1 MKTLIKGA
9 KVYKNGE
16 VINADVIVDGGK
28 IAAVGNDLCAKDV
41 TETINAAGYL
51 LMPAFINTHTHSYM
65 SIYRAAAD
73 DLPFTD
79 WLFGRVM
86 PMEDRTVADEAY
98 WGSMLAMTE
107 MIRTGT
113 GSFCDMYIFTG
124 VSPLACRDS
133 GVRGVLGRG
142 LVGTEAEPGDRLEAA
157 VAEYLE
163 FKDEPLCSFN
173 IAPHAIYTTD
183 AHFLG
188 RCIDTAAKYS
198 LPIHVHLSE
207 SLTEIENCKKQHGIS
222 PVEYLDRLGM
232 FDIKTLA
239 AHCVQMSDDDIGIL
253 ADRNVSVASCP
264 KSNLKLGNGFARLDD
279 MAKRGVNVT
288 IGTDSA
294 SSNNSLDMFSEINYA
309 ALIQKGLTHDAAAFG
324 AKTVIDCATVNAAKA
339 LGLNNGEIAV
349 GKDADIMLVDLSNI
363 AFTPSTDIV
372 SSLVYAASGA
382 CVDSLMVAG
391 RWLMRHRELLSV
403 DEERIKYNCNKIAER
418 LVNQ

>member
-1 MKTLIKGA
+1 MKILIKGA
-9 KVYKNGE
+9 KVYVGGNIK
-16 VINADVIVDGGK
+16 NADVLVCDGV
-28 IAAVGNDLCAKDV
+28 ITAVGQNTEVKDIN
-41 TETINAAGYL
+41 ETVNADGYL

-65 SIYRAAAD
+65 SIYRGAAD
-73 DLPFTD
+73 DLPFTE

-107 MIRTGT
+107 MIKTGT

-133 GVRGVLGRG
+133 GLRGVLGRG
-142 LVGTEAEPGDRLEAA
+142 LVGTEPEPGDRLEAA

-163 FKDEPLCSFN
+163 FKDEPLCKFN

-183 AHFLG
+183 AHFIG
-188 RCIDTAAKYS
+188 RCIDTATKYD
-198 LPIHVHLSE
+198 LPIHIHLSE
-207 SLTEIENCKKQHGIS
+207 SIAEIENCRKDHGVS
-222 PVEYLDRLGM
+222 PVEYLDKLGL

-239 AHCVQMSDDDIGIL
+239 AHCVQMSDDDIAIL
-253 ADRNVSVASCP
+253 AERGVSVASCP
-264 KSNLKLGNGFARLDD
+264 KSNLKLGNGFARLND

-309 ALIQKGLTHDAAAFG
+309 ALLQKGLTHDAAAFG
-324 AKTVIDCATVNAAKA
+324 AKTVIDCATVNASKA

-349 GKDADIMLVDLSNI
+349 GKDADLMLVDLSNI
-363 AFTPSTDIV
+363 AFTPDTDIA
-372 SSLVYAASGA
+372 SSLVYAANGS

-391 RWLMRHRELLSV
+391 RWLMRHRELISV
-403 DEERIKYNCNKIAER
+403 DEEKIKYNCNKIAER
-418 LVNQ
+418 LVKQ